1 MERTTKYGTIHQTC
15 VAIAVRD
22 DTMVRGVESQPII
35 PIKFVIWLLTSSHVQ
50 RPGRLML
57 ISGVISFRSSSW
69 MSQTTTENRRLLHH
83 HRLALFFLPHI
94 LFSRCNVSGK
104 ESNSF
109 TFFDVSN
116 KMMGTILPSMM
127 CFPHINEFPL
137 TNCKRLLRL

>member
-1 MERTTKYGTIHQTC
+1 MI
-15 VAIAVRD
+15 VD
-22 DTMVRGVESQPII
+22 
-35 PIKFVIWLLTSSHVQ
+35 LLTCAASWSSNVDI
-50 RPGRLML
+50 R
-57 ISGVISFRSSSW
+57 SSFFRSSSW

-109 TFFDVSN
+109 TFLFDVSN

-137 TNCKRLLRL
+137 TNYKRLLRL